1 MNHLSVAK
9 RRSLRRV
16 AHSKATRREQ
26 DGNRSPAN
34 SGDEEQVHY
43 GTEYSTDDSNY
54 SEDESVTTHSK
65 EESGEEEADDE
76 VEETVDNGKG
86 NLSTPVSRK
95 GELSDYD
102 TPIADLLRHN
112 RSTQKEHNV
121 TKRGPKLSQRKRR
134 GLQHRK
140 RNTNASSNDNNEG
153 ALFNCCCFHHMSFCF
168 LYPNFCNRY
177 FNFSVFLIF
186 FFGLQNIFFLIIINT

>member
-9 RRSLRRV
+9 RRSPRCV
-16 AHSKATRREQ
+16 THSKATRREQ
-26 DGNRSPAN
+26 DGNRSPAD
-34 SGDEEQVHY
+34 SGDEEQVHH
-43 GTEYSTDDSNY
+43 GTEYSTDDS
-54 SEDESVTTHSK
+54 STGEDKSVTSHSK

-76 VEETVDNGKG
+76 VEDTVDNGKG

-112 RSTQKEHNV
+112 QSRQPERNV
-121 TKRGPKLSQRKRR
+121 TKRVPKLSQRKRR
-134 GLQHRK
+134 GGHNKK
-140 RNTNASSNDNNEG
+140 RNTDASSNGNNEG

-168 LYPNFCNRY
+168 LYRNFCNHY
-177 FNFSVFLIF
+177 FNFSVFFHL